1 MGIAAGTRSGLFE
14 LGGGWWLD
22 AREGTALSAAEEG
35 WLALVDGRELVR
47 IAGGDQTSIGTI
59 EGEVGRCLLSAGDA
73 VLVGTSN
80 ARLVVIRD
88 GSAELLRSY
97 DDAEGR
103 GTWYT
108 P

>member
-1 MGIAAGTRSGLFE
+1 MGIVAGTRTGLFE
-14 LGGGWWLD
+14 LGGRSWLD
-22 AREGTALSAAEEG
+22 GREVTAVAAAEEG
-35 WLALVDGRELVR
+35 WLAMVDGRELVR
-47 IAGGDQTSIGTI
+47 IAGSDQASIGTI
-59 EGEVGRCLLSAGDA
+59 EGEVGRCLLPAGDA

-80 ARLVVIRD
+80 ARLMVIRE
-88 GSAELLRSY
+88 GSAEPIRSY